1 MKKLT
6 KMQKGIAILIIYALA
21 IIVLGHFNSRMSPYY
36 AVTAI
41 AALAVA
47 IVEGILFLI
56 SKAMGKNGQAT
67 FKTVTIFA
75 SIIAVINVIAV
86 LTTSI

>member
-21 IIVLGHFNSRMSPYY
+21 IIVLGRFNSRMSPYY

-41 AALAVA
+41 AALVVA

-67 FKTVTIFA
+67 FKTVTVFA